1 MRSPAAEWYHN
12 AVDWA
17 VTSGAILGYGD
28 GTFGPGNTLTR
39 AEMATILCRFV
50 GEPEADLEGLPSDV
64 PAGEWYANG
73 VAWALAEGVFSG
85 NGDGS
90 FSPSG
95 AITGE
100 QAACV
105 LYNRAAAAGEDVSA
119 RADLSSF
126 SDAGDLSAWAEE
138 AMSWAVAEGVFG
150 GGAAGLEPGRALTRS
165 EGAAILWN
173 WETRG

>member
-1 MRSPAAEWYHN
+1 MRSPAAEWYHD

-39 AEMATILCRFV
+39 AEMATILCRLA

-73 VAWALAEGVFSG
+73 VAWALAEGVF
-85 NGDGS
+85 
-90 FSPSG
+90 
-95 AITGE
+95 
-100 QAACV
+100 
-105 LYNRAAAAGEDVSA
+105 
-119 RADLSSF
+119 
-126 SDAGDLSAWAEE
+126 
-138 AMSWAVAEGVFG
+138 G

-173 WETRG
+173 WETCG